1 MATRAWGMESTA
13 SCKWNGC
20 MMSPKH
26 RHRRPLRPLQP
37 LQLRHELSLVGPMN
51 FMFSTWYTRLSTSPR
66 SQNIGTHWNTLEHH
80 FFNRLVFW
88 CVLVEAVFRSA
99 FSWFSFA
106 TRKVLRLLMLVQRK
120 RRLRGLKQTQIPS
133 KLRNRWCNSYFIWCR
148 VSPAAGNEALE
159 TKHLQFYPC
168 SISRHLRVSASRAR
182 ARWSKRLKRPCRF
195 FFRVPRTFWAC
206 SHAKVRAW

>member
-1 MATRAWGMESTA
+1 MPLCYNILTIALAGLQESKRHQYHIFHTKLSTFTCPTERQMATRAWGMESTA

-133 KLRNRWCNSYFIWCR
+133 KLRNRWCNSYLF
-148 VSPAAGNEALE
+148 LF
-159 TKHLQFYPC
+159 HMM
-168 SISRHLRVSASRAR
+168 
-182 ARWSKRLKRPCRF
+182 
-195 FFRVPRTFWAC
+195 PR
-206 SHAKVRAW
+206 